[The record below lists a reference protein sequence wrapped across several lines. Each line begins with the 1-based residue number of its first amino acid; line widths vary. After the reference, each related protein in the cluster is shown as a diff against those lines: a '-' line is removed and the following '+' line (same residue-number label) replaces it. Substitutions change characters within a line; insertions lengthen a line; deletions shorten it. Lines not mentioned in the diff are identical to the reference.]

1 MELNFNSSDA
11 GMSTQS
17 QHSDTDS
24 QSFLPGSND
33 SISEPSVKKRKLVE
47 YHVAA
52 SHSRFKRL
60 KPLYNDR
67 YRRLFNDA
75 LESTSL
81 PTAFEELEGFKTSQI
96 GITFW
101 SAEEKLILFDAL
113 ARKGRHDIQRIA
125 IALENKSESEV
136 QSYLKLIRDA
146 TRDWNVHAKRREHF
160 FDVSAIDAA
169 AEVSP
174 PCDAGLESLADALS
188 MLQYREEEKIER
200 ARYSRLWLL
209 TSATAKWVDQRLTTD
224 EGQVEVSNALPA
236 AHLLDLKAF
245 LKLSK
250 RFFMNSVEPECNWRT
265 YTERRKAPSIMQS
278 AFLDLHTLALSFV
291 KRIIQSSLFFAM
303 SRIRS
308 QTSKHRIPKGNV
320 RRRDV
325 LTALSVLGLE
335 AKSDKT
341 WINVAR
347 KCNLRVYEN
356 VRNQRAWGDH
366 YCYDEV
372 EQILSTHDNQ
382 RGRYRSQTREM
393 PAARSSSGDTH
404 STRFSDKDP
413 VSESLRSTASPSDL
427 SIASDSSS
435 ISSNAADNDNIERYE
450 ITEQDNSRQRREQQE
465 LLQEAYMEA
474 IDQRR
479 NQIEEQS
486 LWKILSDD
494 PTTHGVCAEIEM
506 PKKPLPPGKSREDLV
521 DWTDW
526 LDYAAE
532 WETLDM
538 LEAPVP
544 AQDPF
549 ANRIIR
555 KKSRRSTVAR
565 EVDDEEKADDDDDD
579 EDDDTI
585 SGWTEGNGSGGPD
598 HHPEVEEDELGSH
611 SGSEDGG
618 VADVAENAPDNAEVS
633 EDSEAS
639 GHEPRHT

>member
-1 MELNFNSSDA
+1 
-11 GMSTQS
+11 MSTQS

-24 QSFLPGSND
+24 QSFLPDSND
-33 SISEPSVKKRKLVE
+33 SISEPSTKGSSHGHRAKKRKLVE
-47 YHVAA
+47 HHVAA

-67 YRRLFNDA
+67 YRRLFNDT

-81 PTAFEELEGFKTSQI
+81 PKAFKELEGFKTSQI

-101 SAEEKLILFDAL
+101 SAEEKLVLFDVL

-146 TRDWNVHAKRREHF
+146 MRDWNVHAKRREHF

-174 PCDAGLESLADALS
+174 SCDAGLESLADALS

-209 TSATAKWVDQRLTTD
+209 TSATAKWVDQRLNTD
-224 EGQVEVSNALPA
+224 EGQEEVSNALPA

-278 AFLDLHTLALSFV
+278 AFLDLHTLALSFI
-291 KRIIQSSLFFAM
+291 KRIIQSSLFCAM

-320 RRRDV
+320 QRRDV
-325 LTALSVLGLE
+325 LAALNVLGLE

-341 WINVAR
+341 WINVPR

-356 VRNQRAWGDH
+356 VRNQRAWGDR
-366 YCYDEV
+366 YSYDEV
-372 EQILSTHDNQ
+372 EQILATHDNQ
-382 RGRYRSQTREM
+382 RGRYRSKTREM
-393 PAARSSSGDTH
+393 PVARSSSGDTH
-404 STRFSDKDP
+404 STHFSDKDP
-413 VSESLRSTASPSDL
+413 DSESLRSTASASDL

-435 ISSNAADNDNIERYE
+435 IRSNAADNDDIERYE

-474 IDQRR
+474 LDQTRS
-479 NQIEEQS
+479 QIEEQS
-486 LWKILSDD
+486 LWKILGDD
-494 PTTHGVCAEIEM
+494 PTTHGVCTEIEM
-506 PKKPLPPGKSREDLV
+506 PKKPLPPGKSQEDLV

-555 KKSRRSTVAR
+555 KKPRRSTVAR
-565 EVDDEEKADDDDDD
+565 EVDDEEMADDNDV
-579 EDDDTI
+579 EDDDTM
-585 SGWTEGNGSGGPD
+585 SDWTEGSGNGGFD
-598 HHPEVEEDELGSH
+598 HHTEEEKEDESGSH

-618 VADVAENAPDNAEVS
+618 VADIAENAPDNAGES

-639 GHEPRHT
+639 GHEP